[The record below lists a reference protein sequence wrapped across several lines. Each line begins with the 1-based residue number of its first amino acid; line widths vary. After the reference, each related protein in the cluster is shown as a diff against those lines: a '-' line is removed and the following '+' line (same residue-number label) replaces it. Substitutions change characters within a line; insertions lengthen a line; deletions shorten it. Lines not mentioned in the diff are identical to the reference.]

1 MTLLKLIIIL
11 TSSNCGVDL
20 AKILTS
26 LKDRGSIFNEI
37 TVMDCRNLNMN
48 FIIPAVSYRRIAIEN
63 GHFTSLFNCAYHPY
77 GKLQSLHMSAKLTDS
92 SLMFDSK
99 ISKVTEHNCVSLLD
113 LRLSGGKKQCV
124 VVAGN
129 LLEVLCSG
137 YTDHS

>member
-1 MTLLKLIIIL
+1 
-11 TSSNCGVDL
+11 
-20 AKILTS
+20 
-26 LKDRGSIFNEI
+26 
-37 TVMDCRNLNMN
+37 MDCRNLNMD

-63 GHFTSLFNCAYHPY
+63 GYFTSLFNCAYHPY

-124 VVAGN
+124 VAGN
-129 LLEVLCSG
+129 LLEVSCSG